1 MPKAIISIMFA
12 LAIAVMSPAAAG
24 TLTHRELNEQDRT
37 FLRQAH
43 QGNLAE
49 IQAGQAA
56 QDMGA
61 SQAVRELGAKLISDH
76 TKMDDD
82 VSQVAKQAGVD
93 LPTKPS
99 AVQRRQLGQ
108 VAGKSGEEFDRAWLV
123 SQIAGHRQSLANGAT
138 ELRKGSSPE
147 VKKLASDAKPIV
159 QTHLDLLLD
168 AKGGN

>member
-1 MPKAIISIMFA
+1 MSA
-12 LAIAVMSPAAAG
+12 LAIAVIPPAAAG
-24 TLTHRELNEQDRT
+24 VRTPLDVNEQDRT

-61 SQAVRELGAKLISDH
+61 SEAVRKLGAKLVSDH

-82 VSQVAKQAGVD
+82 VSRVAKQVGVD
-93 LPTKPS
+93 LPDKPS
-99 AVQRRQLGQ
+99 AVQRRQLGEL
-108 VAGKSGEEFDRAWLV
+108 AAKSGEAFDRAWLAA
-123 SQIAGHRQSLANGAT
+123 QIAGHRQSLANGAK

-147 VKKLASDAKPIV
+147 VKQLATDAKPIV
-159 QTHLDLLLD
+159 QTHLDLLMA
-168 AKGGN
+168 AKG

>member
-1 MPKAIISIMFA
+1 MTKAIIPIIFA
-12 LAIAVMSPAAAG
+12 LAIAVMSPTAAG
-24 TLTHRELNEQDRT
+24 ALTRLEPNEQDRT
-37 FLRQAH
+37 FLRHAH

-82 VSQVAKQAGVD
+82 VTRVAKQVGVD

-99 AVQRRQLGQ
+99 TAQRRQLGE
-108 VAGKSGEEFDRAWLV
+108 VAGKNGEAFDRAWLAA
-123 SQIAGHRQSLANGAT
+123 QIAGHRQSLANGAK

-147 VKKLASDAKPIV
+147 VKQLATDAKPIV
-159 QTHLDLLLD
+159 QTHLDLLLA
-168 AKGGN
+168 AKDGT

>member
-1 MPKAIISIMFA
+1 MPKAIIPIMFA
-12 LAIAVMSPAAAG
+12 LAIAVMPPAAAG
-24 TLTHRELNEQDRT
+24 ARTHLDVNEQDRT
-37 FLRQAH
+37 FLRKAH

-82 VSQVAKQAGVD
+82 VSRVAKQVGVD
-93 LPTKPS
+93 LPDKPS
-99 AVQRRQLGQ
+99 ADQRRQLGE
-108 VAGKSGEEFDRAWLV
+108 VAGMSGEAFDRAWLTT
-123 SQIAGHRQSLANGAT
+123 QIAGHRQSLANGAK

-147 VKKLASDAKPIV
+147 VKQLATDAKPIV
-159 QTHLDLLLD
+159 QTHLDLLLK
-168 AKGGN
+168 AKGGT